1 MQTSRAVLQD
11 PTHTLNSKADIRGV
25 SMMEFSDKPAMVVK
39 SGNATIKI
47 YSPLITPEESE
58 KRWEEI
64 EKEVYR
70 QYIVRHAKEQAAKKA
85 VEK

>member
-11 PTHTLNSKADIRGV
+11 LTHTLNSKVDIRGV
-25 SMMEFSDKPAMVVK
+25 SMMDFSDKPAMIVK

-47 YSPLITPEESE
+47 YSPLISPEESE

-70 QYIVRHAKEQAAKKA
+70 QYIMRHAKEQAAKEA